1 LQAIDR
7 PGRKATV
14 RATTTLK
21 TISGLKIPTSGQIF
35 FKGRRIDGVPVYDI
49 VKLGIAHIP
58 EGRMVFPPMTVY
70 DNLRMGA
77 YLRKDKRQIAQDL
90 ETIYRHFPI
99 LAKRRTQQA
108 GRLSG
113 GEQQM
118 LAIGRA
124 LMAKPTLLLMDEPSM
139 GLSPIMVEEV
149 ATIIVNINGSGI
161 TIMLVEQNARMA
173 LRLAS
178 KAYII
183 ELGAISLE
191 GNAHELADNDQVKRA
206 YLGG

>member
-1 LQAIDR
+1 
-7 PGRKATV
+7 
-14 RATTTLK
+14 
-21 TISGLKIPTSGQIF
+21 
-35 FKGRRIDGVPVYDI
+35 
-49 VKLGIAHIP
+49 
-58 EGRMVFPPMTVY
+58 MVFPPMTVY

-90 ETIYRHFPI
+90 ETIYQHFPI

-124 LMAKPTLLLMDEPSM
+124 LMAKPALLLMDEPSM

-149 ATIIVNINGSGI
+149 ATIIRDINKTGI

-173 LRLAS
+173 LRLAN